1 MLTYVTRRLVLSIP
15 LGLGIS
21 IVIFMLAHHLPGGP
35 LAMYLN
41 TATVTADQ
49 LQRITH
55 QLGLDRPLYVQYFDW
70 LAHVLH
76 GDFGRSFG
84 DGRPALA
91 IILDRIPATIELM
104 GTAFS
109 VSVFLAI
116 GLGVVSAL
124 RHGSAFDRVVTV
136 LTYAGVAMPIF
147 WLGILA
153 ILLFGVR
160 LHWLPIA
167 GIGTPGEPFSL
178 LDNLKHLALPAL
190 VLACYTAAQQS
201 RYVRA
206 SMLEVLG
213 AQYVRTARAK
223 GLSEP
228 VVILKHAL
236 RNALI
241 PVVTIFTLDA
251 AHLLSGAVIAETVFA
266 WPGMGRLFYDSLHAG
281 DYPVV
286 IGIALLS
293 AALVV
298 LLNIVADVLYGVLD
312 HRIQYA

>member
-1 MLTYVTRRLVLSIP
+1 MLTYVARRLILSIP

-21 IVIFMLAHHLPGGP
+21 IVIFGLAHHLPGGP

-41 TATVTADQ
+41 TSAVSGEQ
-49 LQRITH
+49 LQRITE
-55 QLGLDRPLYVQYFDW
+55 QLGLDKPLYVQYFDW
-70 LAHVLH
+70 LGRALH
-76 GDFGRSFG
+76 GDFGRSFS
-84 DGRPALA
+84 DGRPAVE
-91 IILDRIPATIELM
+91 IILDRIPATVELM
-104 GTAFS
+104 ATAFT
-109 VSVFLAI
+109 VSALLAI
-116 GLGVVSAL
+116 AFGVLSAL
-124 RHGSAFDRVVTV
+124 RHGSAFDRIVTV
-136 LTYAGVAMPIF
+136 LTYAGVSMPIF

-153 ILLFGVR
+153 ILIFGVQ

-178 LDNLKHLALPAL
+178 LDNVRHLILPAL
-190 VLACYTAAQQS
+190 VLAAYTAAQES

-206 SMLEVLG
+206 SMLDVLR

-236 RNALI
+236 RNAMI
-241 PVVTIFTLDA
+241 PVVTILTLDA

-286 IGIALLS
+286 VGIALMS
-293 AALVV
+293 AAIVV

-312 HRIQYA
+312 RRIAYS